1 MDKMVTKFK
10 MVKEIYVAWL
20 VDKKKKENSNV
31 YQNGYIKKNKK

>member
-20 VDKKKKENSNV
+20 VDKKKRKI
-31 YQNGYIKKNKK
+31 QTCTKTDI

>member
-20 VDKKKKENSNV
+20 VDKNRGKFKRVPKRI
-31 YQNGYIKKNKK
+31 YQEK

>member
-20 VDKKKKENSNV
+20 VDKKKKGKFKRVPKRIYKE
-31 YQNGYIKKNKK
+31 K